1 MLSSSPAAP
10 ARRIDASIAGN
21 VPEAERPAPARRLAP
36 SKRHVKPSPMVERI
50 VPTLIKA
57 VIVLVLI
64 PLVLVPIYAFAPPV
78 STIMLWRY
86 LTGAPVMREWKRLE
100 EISPNLVRARI
111 AAEDARYWQHWGG
124 EWDEM
129 GQAIEEGDDLADT
142 PGAST
147 IPMQTAKNLF
157 LWPGRHFV
165 RKIVE
170 IPLAY
175 YMSLMW
181 TKRRLIEVYLNV
193 AEWGP
198 NGEFGA
204 EAAARRA
211 FRKGAFSLVP
221 EQAALLAAVLP
232 NPVRR
237 DAARPSAALLRI
249 AARYRAL
256 ADIAGSPLTACLAR

>member
-1 MLSSSPAAP
+1 M
-10 ARRIDASIAGN
+10 RD
-21 VPEAERPAPARRLAP
+21 
-36 SKRHVKPSPMVERI
+36 RI
-50 VPTLIKA
+50 VPILIKA
-57 VIVLVLI
+57 AIVLALI
-64 PLVLVPIYAFAPPV
+64 PLVLVPIYAFVPPV

-86 LTGAPVMREWKRLE
+86 VTGAPVTREWKRLE
-100 EISPNLVRARI
+100 EISPNLVRAVI
-111 AAEDARYWQHWGG
+111 AAEDARYCQHWGVD
-124 EWDEM
+124 WIEM
-129 GQAIEEGDDLADT
+129 GHAIEDADDLADAR
-142 PGAST
+142 GAST

-165 RKIVE
+165 RKVVE

-211 FRKGAFSLVP
+211 FRKGAVSLVP

-232 NPVRR
+232 NPARR
-237 DAARPSAALLRI
+237 DAARPSAALLRV
-249 AARYRAL
+249 ATRYRAL